1 MRTPVMTH
9 LRMKRFNMLF
19 YCSRSCSIK
28 FIFGGMTA
36 ALVRSWKYRI
46 RFSRFHHICYCCVR
60 IIWLL
65 YDSIASSCRPSTFIR
80 AWDQFQNL
88 LACRPQKKS
97 FRTPTTENKIDVIGV
112 AESWLSDN
120 VIDAELCIDGYK
132 LYQKDRLQVKPGRE
146 GGILLYVK
154 NKIVFWECAVT
165 VAKLMHW

>member
-1 MRTPVMTH
+1 MSTNNDVVKYTIRGILNKTDE
-9 LRMKRFNMLF
+9 LR
-19 YCSRSCSIK
+19 IPA
-28 FIFGGMTA
+28 I
-36 ALVRSWKYRI
+36 
-46 RFSRFHHICYCCVR
+46 
-60 IIWLL
+60 
-65 YDSIASSCRPSTFIR
+65 
-80 AWDQFQNL
+80 
-88 LACRPQKKS
+88 
-97 FRTPTTENKIDVIGV
+97 ENKIDVIGV